1 MEELSLPE
9 VHPLPPEGTAAGR
22 TGPSRGHLDGG
33 ISDRLTYTSIYQ
45 GEHGGI
51 WGRHRPSKRGNGA
64 LPKGKT
70 AMGSSRT
77 EARGAT
83 KKKGRGPKT
92 FCRGQKSRG
101 LQKEGVRTL
110 RCPPRPLFS
119 PKH

>member
-51 WGRHRPSKRGNGA
+51 WGRHRPSKRGKGRC
-64 LPKGKT
+64 PKGKQPR
-70 AMGSSRT
+70 AVAEQKPAGLPRRKVADLKHSAAGRRAAGSR
-77 EARGAT
+77 R
-83 KKKGRGPKT
+83 R
-92 FCRGQKSRG
+92 
-101 LQKEGVRTL
+101 V
-110 RCPPRPLFS
+110 
-119 PKH
+119 